1 MAIGNKRAISRR
13 QTLGALAALGTMTPF
28 GPARAAKPFEPSAA
42 LQEAAKK
49 DAGLVLYTAA
59 FPEVMQDQIAAF
71 NKRFPFVKVNMVRAS
86 GGQLITRVQSEAAA
100 GKLEADVLDHSDR
113 GQTKTIEDLF
123 ADYAPPNAA
132 DYMASAL
139 VSPKLW
145 PTITPAWSIAWN
157 PELVKDPPR
166 SWAALCDPK
175 YAGGQIGQVI
185 GPSGGTTWTR
195 IMFERQVLGEDYW
208 KRQAAVKPK
217 LFPSGA
223 PLSDAVVR
231 GEVGIAPLIFNIVYP
246 KKQAGAPMDAVYPTD
261 GVPICPYGSGIMKSG
276 KHPAAAKLWM
286 DWCLS
291 DEGQSQSI
299 REQGN
304 LTALKAPP
312 VPPPGFDPAV
322 HKLWTPDFQQFQS
335 LHDAWLEDWNKTY
348 GYRQ

>member
-1 MAIGNKRAISRR
+1 MIVMSEKRISRR
-13 QTLGALAALGTMTPF
+13 QVLGSAVALGALTAY
-28 GPARAAKPFEPSAA
+28 GPARAAKPYDPPAA
-42 LQEAAKK
+42 LLDAAKK
-49 DAGLVLYTAA
+49 DGGIVLYTAA
-59 FPEVMQDQIAAF
+59 FPEVMQDQIATF

-113 GQTKTIEDLF
+113 GQTKGIETLF

-132 DYMASAL
+132 DYMPTAL
-139 VSPKLW
+139 VSLKLW

-157 PELVKDPPR
+157 PEVVKDPPR

-175 YAGGQIGQVI
+175 YGNGQIGQVI

-195 IMFERQVLGEDYW
+195 IMFERQVLGEGYW
-208 KRQAAVKPK
+208 ARQAAVKPK

-231 GEVGIAPLIFNIVYP
+231 GEVGIAPLIFNIVHP
-246 KKQAGAPMDAVYPTD
+246 KKQAGAPMDGVYPTD
-261 GVPICPYGSGIMKSG
+261 GVPICPYGTGILKSG
-276 KHPAAAKLWM
+276 KHQAAARLWM

-291 DEGQSQSI
+291 DEGQTESI
-299 REQGN
+299 RDQGN
-304 LTALKAPP
+304 LTSLKNPP
-312 VPPPGFDPAV
+312 ILPVGFDPAV
-322 HKLWTPDFQQFQS
+322 HKIWTPNFQQFQS
-335 LHDAWLEDWNKTY
+335 LHDAWLEDWNKAY

>member
-1 MAIGNKRAISRR
+1 MTSPLISRR
-13 QTLGALAALGTMTPF
+13 QTLGSLAALSF
-28 GPARAAKPFEPSAA
+28 VAQYGPARAAKPFEPLSAQ
-42 LQEAAKK
+42 LDAAKK
-49 DAGLVLYTAA
+49 DGQLVLYTAA
-59 FPEVMQDQIAAF
+59 FPEVMQDVITAF
-71 NKRFPFVKVNMVRAS
+71 NKRFPFVRVNMVRAS

-123 ADYAPPNAA
+123 ADYAPPNAD

-157 PELVKDPPR
+157 PEIVKNPPK
-166 SWAALCDPK
+166 SWADLCKPE
-175 YAGGQIGQVI
+175 YANGQIGQVI

-208 KRQAAVKPK
+208 ARQAATKPK

-231 GEVGIAPLIFNIVYP
+231 GEIGIAPLIFNIVYP
-246 KKQAGAPMDAVYPTD
+246 KKQAGAPIDAVYPSD
-261 GVPICPYGSGIMKSG
+261 GIPICPYGSGILKSA
-276 KHPAAAKLWM
+276 KHAGAARLWM

-299 REQGN
+299 RDQGN
-304 LTALKAPP
+304 LTALKNPP
-312 VPPPGFDPAV
+312 LIPVGFNPKTDKA
-322 HKLWTPDFQQFQS
+322 WTPDFQQFQT

>member
-1 MAIGNKRAISRR
+1 MNVMSEKRLSRR
-13 QTLGALAALGTMTPF
+13 RVLGSAASLGALTAY
-28 GPARAAKPFEPSAA
+28 GPARASKPFDPPAA
-42 LQEAAKK
+42 LLDAAKK
-49 DAGLVLYTAA
+49 DGGLVLYTAA
-59 FPEVMQDQIAAF
+59 FPEVMQDAIAAF
-71 NKRFPFVKVNMVRAS
+71 NKRFPFVRVNMVRAS

-113 GQTKTIEDLF
+113 GQTKAIEDLF

-132 DYMASAL
+132 DYMPSAL

-145 PTITPAWSIAWN
+145 PTITAAWSIAWN
-157 PELVKDPPR
+157 PEVVKDPPR
-166 SWAALCDPK
+166 SWAALCDAK
-175 YAGGQIGQVI
+175 YGNGQIGQVI

-208 KRQAAVKPK
+208 ARQAAVKPK

-231 GEVGIAPLIFNIVYP
+231 GEVGIAPLILNIVYP
-246 KKQAGAPMDAVYPTD
+246 KKQAGAPVDAVYPTD
-261 GVPICPYGSGIMKSG
+261 GVPICPYGSGILKSG
-276 KHPAAAKLWM
+276 KHQAAAHLWM

-291 DEGQSQSI
+291 DEGQIQSI
-299 REQGN
+299 QDQGN
-304 LTALKAPP
+304 LTALKNPP
-312 VPPPGFDPAV
+312 ILPVGFDPAV
-322 HKLWTPDFQQFQS
+322 HKIWTPNFQQFQS